1 MQTFTYKE
9 LDDGSYCV
17 MTYEGDEAE
26 VRIPETA
33 GENGRITVL
42 NDDLFKGHEEITSV
56 IIPETVTDI
65 GEFTFHG
72 CKNLKH
78 LQLPAGLQTLWGC
91 TFTNSGLEEIT
102 LPDGVVSIPSYC
114 FMDCTNL
121 RRVVGGKGLSHIRAW
136 AFGGCD
142 ALKELVTG
150 TNNVK
155 ISPLAFE
162 KRPIDR

>member
-1 MQTFTYKE
+1 MQEFTYKE
-9 LDDGSYCV
+9 MDDGSYCV

-26 VRIPETA
+26 VKIPDTA
-33 GENGRITVL
+33 GENGCITVL

-56 IIPETVTDI
+56 TIPETVTDI
-65 GEFTFHG
+65 GEFVFFG
-72 CKNLKH
+72 CKNLKQ

-91 TFTNSGLEEIT
+91 TFTNCGLEEII
-102 LPDGVVSIPSYC
+102 LPDGIKSIPSYC
-114 FMDCTNL
+114 FMDCADL
-121 RRVVGGKGLSHIRAW
+121 KRVVCGKGLTNVRAW

-142 ALKELVTG
+142 ALKELNTG
-150 TNNVK
+150 TNNVR

>member
-1 MQTFTYKE
+1 MQEFTYKL
-9 LDDGSYCV
+9 LDDGNYCV

-33 GENGRITVL
+33 GENGRITL
-42 NDDLFKGHEEITSV
+42 LFDDLFKGHAEITSV
-56 IIPETVTDI
+56 TIPKTVTDL
-65 GEFTFHG
+65 GEFLFDG
-72 CKNLKH
+72 CLNLKH
-78 LQLPAGLQTLWGC
+78 LQLPEGLQTLWGC

-102 LPDGVVSIPSYC
+102 LPDGIKSIPSYC
-114 FMDCTNL
+114 FMNCTDL
-121 RRVVGGKGLSHIRAW
+121 VRVNCGKGLTNIRAW

-142 ALKELVTG
+142 ALKELNTG
-150 TNNVK
+150 TNNVR